1 VRARVEWE
9 DARDAFALRE
19 LAGEDAGDEAE
30 AVRALSEDI
39 ARVVRAFASVVPRR
53 EGEGIKATLS
63 LLRTTLCSR
72 LHVDVTSAR
81 LMVTYCGASTEIC
94 DETTSA
100 VIAAANAGGGNVF
113 SDALKGA
120 AERLAPPRECGGDT
134 TTGRRAKDEP
144 SCTVRPRSMNART
157 IPTTDGV

>member
-1 VRARVEWE
+1 M
-9 DARDAFALRE
+9 
-19 LAGEDAGDEAE
+19 
-30 AVRALSEDI
+30 
-39 ARVVRAFASVVPRR
+39 
-53 EGEGIKATLS
+53 
-63 LLRTTLCSR
+63 CSR

-120 AERLAPPRECGGDT
+120 AERAGPAERGGECAGGALK
-134 TTGRRAKDEP
+134 GRTVAIRRWHDE
-144 SCTVRPRSMNART
+144 
-157 IPTTDGV
+157 